1 MPIPHQGGRALNRRF
16 REAPKRFI
24 EEIKWVFGEAKVVI
38 EEIKWIFGEA
48 YALKSRF
55 TPGVF
60 TVLFTPS
67 EFGRLFT
74 LRSST

>member
-1 MPIPHQGGRALNRRF
+1 MVQADAVAVFQDGAL
-16 REAPKRFI
+16 
-24 EEIKWVFGEAKVVI
+24 I

>member
-1 MPIPHQGGRALNRRF
+1 MVQADAVAVSQDGICGLL
-16 REAPKRFI
+16 
-24 EEIKWVFGEAKVVI
+24 EEIKWVFARACV
-38 EEIKWIFGEA
+38 
-48 YALKSRF
+48 LKSRF
-55 TPGVF
+55 TAGVF